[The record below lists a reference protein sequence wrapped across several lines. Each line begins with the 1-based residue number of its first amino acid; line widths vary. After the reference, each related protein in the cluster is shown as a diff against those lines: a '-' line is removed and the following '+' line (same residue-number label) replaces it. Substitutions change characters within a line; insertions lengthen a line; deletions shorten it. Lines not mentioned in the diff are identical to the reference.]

1 MSIKSSLGIINNQI
15 RTYYREP
22 LWGWGFRL
30 AISVTFPLVFGWLTG
45 MHEQAEWAAIAA
57 ESIAFVEL
65 KGNVG
70 QRFRLLVSAM
80 LLSLLFCTMGSL
92 IGNVTALQLVGLYLV
107 GMLCG
112 LFKNLGERG
121 MGLALSVYITFIIT
135 CYHPVSTTEELA
147 QRVRWIFYGGLWTVL
162 VGLGSFLFIRS
173 GKPYRSTIA
182 NIWQSL
188 SELAQSVGKGL
199 DMRSPRST
207 ARDIFLKE
215 KEVRNAI
222 NNSLALFEE
231 TAETVSKDEK
241 TKYALTHSRKL
252 ASIIGFQIIQLN
264 EKAEELL
271 MVHPD
276 KSTGLLLYSIFRSIA
291 QIGERMQLY
300 VLSIKEEERVLVV
313 SRINR
318 MRVLNEQLLEWSR
331 QLNEQ
336 EEQIAQ
342 KIYSLT
348 ERIARLV
355 ERSMEFLAGNKERRV
370 FRSYSLTQT
379 LNILH
384 PSYFVNNLKQL
395 LNPDSLTTRYS
406 IRIGISVLVAGIL
419 STWLF
424 PDHGYWLIF
433 TAIIV
438 SQPYFGATLKKGI
451 ERSLGTIAG
460 VVIGTGILALPFPA
474 VARLLLVFFSS
485 VFLIYF
491 LRKQYSVSSIFITLM
506 LVGLLSIEPHFN
518 AYLLAIR
525 IICTIIGAALAIIAG
540 FLLLP
545 TWDKE
550 LLPKYMAEALQI
562 NFKYF
567 QNTFYREENKSSWT
581 KMKRLAESKN
591 ANAFDSLL
599 RYMQEPGLEKRKKYA
614 AAYYML
620 THNIRITREL
630 NNYNGENELSETKI
644 PMREKGKFIQILNQ
658 CDDLFRENA
667 RKYKNKGN
675 KYIDENALKVFPTAG
690 FITTIPTRQQFVF
703 MEKMLIELKALHT
716 SLVGNVP
723 ESIPAVR

>member
-1 MSIKSSLGIINNQI
+1 M
-15 RTYYREP
+15 TYYREP

-80 LLSLLFCTMGSL
+80 LLSLLFCTVGSL
-92 IGNVTALQLVGLYLV
+92 IGNVTALQLVGLLLV
-107 GMLCG
+107 GLLCG

-199 DMRSPRST
+199 DMQSPRST

-215 KEVRNAI
+215 KEVRTAI
-222 NNSLALFEE
+222 NTSLALFEE
-231 TAETVSKDEK
+231 TAETVSKKEK

-252 ASIIGFQIIQLN
+252 ASIIGFQIIQLS

-271 MVHPD
+271 KVQPD

-318 MRVLNEQLLEWSR
+318 MRVLNEQLLERSR
-331 QLNEQ
+331 QLNER

-355 ERSMEFLAGNKERRV
+355 ERSMEFLAGNEERRV

-451 ERSLGTIAG
+451 ERSLGTIVG

-518 AYLLAIR
+518 ADLLLIR
-525 IICTIIGAALAIIAG
+525 IICTVIGAALAIIAG

-567 QNTFYREENKSSWT
+567 QNTFYREENKSSWI

-630 NNYNGENELSETKI
+630 NNYNGEDELSETKI
-644 PMREKGKFIQILNQ
+644 PIREKEKFIQLLNQ

-675 KYIDENALKVFPTAG
+675 EYIDENALKVFPTAG
-690 FITTIPTRQQFVF
+690 FITTLPTQQQFVF
-703 MEKMLIELKALHT
+703 MEKILIELKALHA